1 MYKGP
6 TNGEP
11 MRRERRTF
19 TEEFK
24 RQAIE
29 LSEELGSITKAAKEL
44 GINES
49 QIRTWKKK
57 STTEKSLQAADPSFS
72 IEEFK
77 RLQRENEKQKKV
89 IHILKSAA
97 AFFSQDH
104 LK

>member
-29 LSEELGSITKAAKEL
+29 LAQDLNSATQAAAKL

-49 QIRTWKKK
+49 LIRSWKKK
-57 STTEKSLQAADPSFS
+57 LNTEKSLQAAEPSFS

-77 RLQRENEKQKKV
+77 HLQKENEKLKKV
-89 IHILKSAA
+89 NHILKSAA

>member
-29 LSEELGSITKAAKEL
+29 LAEDLKSTTQAANQL

-49 QIRTWKKK
+49 LIRNWRKK
-57 STTEKSLQAADPSFS
+57 SSTEKSLQAADPSFS

-77 RLQRENEKQKKV
+77 RLQKENEKLKKV
-89 IHILKSAA
+89 NYILKSAA
-97 AFFSQDH
+97 AFFRRTI
-104 LK
+104 

>member
-57 STTEKSLQAADPSFS
+57 STTEKSLQAKDPSFS
-72 IEEFK
+72 IEEYK
-77 RLQRENEKQKKV
+77 RLQKENERLKKV
-89 IHILKSAA
+89 NYILKSAA

>member
-1 MYKGP
+1 MSR
-6 TNGEP
+6 T
-11 MRRERRTF
+11 RRTF

-24 RQAIE
+24 QQAVN
-29 LSEELGSITKAAKEL
+29 LSKELGSATKASQEL

-49 QIRTWKKK
+49 LIRNWTKR
-57 STTEKSLQAADPSFS
+57 SNSEKSLKAVDPTFS

-77 RLQRENEKQKKV
+77 KLQKENDKLKKV
-89 IHILKSAA
+89 NHILKSAA